1 MARKDDAPSS
11 LREKRP
17 ESEESSDRGASI
29 RRSTAVGT
37 LQNLAAQ
44 AVALATGFATTVF
57 LTRKLGPDPYG
68 EYSVAFGIVM
78 WFEIVVVSLLGS
90 TTVRLVAEADDWER
104 ASSSLAQIQLLISLV
119 AAALL
124 LVGARMISA
133 GLNSPGL
140 APYLRLFAVEI
151 PLFALGRVHRS
162 TLIGQRAF
170 RQGAIVTGVYWL
182 SRLGLMLLLV
192 GLGLSVTGAIL
203 ANIAAWGVHLIA
215 ARVFVRPALLGRPAL
230 GIPLRRIAGYALPL
244 ALNSMGML
252 LVTKGDLL
260 IVKAAGRAP
269 GAAGFYSAANDLAMV
284 PVSYLVGSFTSLLLA
299 TLTHMWENSQCAG
312 AQSMARRALRLTLC
326 LLPFAG
332 LAAGSASEVICLVY
346 GNSYRPASALFALLI
361 FAAVG
366 YAVIAVAAQ
375 TVTAR
380 GLPRLVLASSVPMV
394 AVSLAAYLILTPRFG
409 ALGTAAGRTSAT
421 ALGAVMLVGV
431 MTRTCE
437 VRLSLATVGRIGLTT
452 AIAYAVSSVWQTSG
466 GMAVLELMLLS
477 AAVVGLLFLL
487 GELTQKDLRF
497 ALSLL
502 RTRRCRADLNERT
515 QSWTN

>member
-1 MARKDDAPSS
+1 MARIDDVR
-11 LREKRP
+11 LRPPAKGS
-17 ESEESSDRGASI
+17 ESEESSDRDGSI
-29 RRSTAVGT
+29 GRSTAVGT
-37 LQNLAAQ
+37 FQNLAAQ
-44 AVALATGFATTVF
+44 AVALVTGFATTIF
-57 LTRKLGPDPYG
+57 LTRELGPDLYG
-68 EYSVAFGIVM
+68 EYSVTFGIVM
-78 WFEIVVVSLLGS
+78 WIEIVVVSLLGS
-90 TTVRLVAEADDWER
+90 TTVRLVAETDDWKG
-104 ASSSLAQIQLLISLV
+104 ASSSLAQIQLVISLV

-162 TLIGQRAF
+162 TLMGRRAF
-170 RQGAIVTGVYWL
+170 RQAAIVTGVYWL

-192 GLGLSVTGAIL
+192 GLGLSIAGAIL
-203 ANIAAWGVHLIA
+203 ANIAAWGGQLIA

-260 IVKAAGRAP
+260 IVKAAGLAP
-269 GAAGFYSAANDLAMV
+269 GATGFYSAANDLAMV

-299 TLTHMWENSQCAG
+299 TLTHMWENSQCEG

-332 LAAGSASEVICLVY
+332 LAAGSASEVICLIY
-346 GNSYRPASALFALLI
+346 GNSYRPASGLFALLI

-366 YAVIAVAAQ
+366 YGVVAVAAQ
-375 TVTAR
+375 TMTAR
-380 GLPRLVLASSVPMV
+380 GLPRLVLVSSVPMV
-394 AVSLAAYLILTPRFG
+394 AVSVTAYPILTPRFG
-409 ALGTAAGRTSAT
+409 ALGTAVGRTSAT

-437 VRLSLATVGRIGLTT
+437 VRLPLATVWRICLTT
-452 AIAYAVSSVWQTSG
+452 AMAYAVSSVWRTSG
-466 GMAVLELMLLS
+466 GLAILELILIS
-477 AAVVGLLFLL
+477 GAIVGFLFLL
-487 GELTQKDLRF
+487 GELTEQDLRF

-502 RTRRCRADLNERT
+502 RTRRCEADLNERT
-515 QSWTN
+515 QSWTD